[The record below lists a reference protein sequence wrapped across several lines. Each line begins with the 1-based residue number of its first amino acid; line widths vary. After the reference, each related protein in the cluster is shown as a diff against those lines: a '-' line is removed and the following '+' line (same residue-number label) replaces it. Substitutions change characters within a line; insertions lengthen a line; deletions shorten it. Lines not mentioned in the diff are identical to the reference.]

1 MSDKQLVGNLSSGYN
16 YKYASLADIAKQGF
30 KIPKMKIQTHTANE
44 FMTDYVYYY
53 DEDLKEWIQGARV
66 VIPEMKSGNKAQ
78 MYGAAV
84 TYARRFT
91 TLMALG
97 LATDD
102 DVQIEEAREDKQEV
116 KNNVS
121 TKLAS
126 DKQIWRLQNK
136 ANPKD
141 LESELNRLHKS
152 IDELTIIEASQLIE
166 AICYE

>member
-116 KNNVS
+116 KKNDKA
-121 TKLAS
+121 TG
-126 DKQIWRLQNK
+126 KQIWRLQNK